1 MTLRPKLTKEERE
14 RRRRQNE
21 EWRERKFREKQ
32 LKEFMSRLHHLFL
45 RNDRRKSHLQ
55 QGYHDDDPDRRKREF
70 AAAEHVD
77 AFEEFVLKRC
87 NELVELDG
95 GFDREDDAAQAVLD
109 AEWEASPE
117 GIVYMASEK
126 SELEAMERRQGVI
139 DALLR
144 GDKSV

>member
-1 MTLRPKLTKEERE
+1 M
-14 RRRRQNE
+14 
-21 EWRERKFREKQ
+21 
-32 LKEFMSRLHHLFL
+32 
-45 RNDRRKSHLQ
+45 
-55 QGYHDDDPDRRKREF
+55 
-70 AAAEHVD
+70 
-77 AFEEFVLKRC
+77 LKRC

-126 SELEAMERRQGVI
+126 AELEAMERRQGVI